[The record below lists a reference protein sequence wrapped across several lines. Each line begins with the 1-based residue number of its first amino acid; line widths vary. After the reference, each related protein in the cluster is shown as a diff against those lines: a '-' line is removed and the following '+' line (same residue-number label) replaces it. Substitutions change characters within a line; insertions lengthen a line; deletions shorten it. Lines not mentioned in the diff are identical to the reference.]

1 MSSAVMPCCFEH
13 RYSQLLEEGLV
24 DDRTV
29 LIDRDRLTFLEKEN
43 RSRGEIAK
51 MYGVK
56 KDDIT
61 RMKALERSLLVQ
73 ERERAVSLL
82 PPLPEA
88 EIRAMEASEP
98 DDSPDDSESEPKSES
113 SEVVPDYS
121 DLRKAIVTIMGPDP
135 ARPLHVQLM
144 RAWCE
149 VDGDD
154 PEIYSVDSIR
164 SIPGLIQGIDYGCLV
179 MWSPA
184 GMSVDDFRFI
194 SEFCDGH
201 GIQLIFL
208 GSHRELWEGRFPEQ
222 DGNTVEPRFNRHG
235 RWMDFCW
242 EHMRNANRNK
252 ISKKDGKSTR
262 FAALEEV
269 MTCARLA
276 IPLWVT
282 ARAIGVATSVLSDA
296 LDDEYF
302 LEAYGVEYSGH
313 GAEVIHAFSD
323 GADSDSEISP
333 APVVVESSEPVQPEE
348 PASEPED
355 TTEVASQAPEDVF
368 VVEAPAEAPVT
379 SVSKDVRMFS
389 IEKAANSLEDPE
401 HYTVVRIKDSLITI
415 SGWDSIWSTVYRG
428 AEPDQRIWTRSGDG
442 WIIRSHRAWLAY
454 RDGQFAYC
462 SGEEAL
468 IRDAV
473 YDKVDNDVAFD
484 RDGLMYKQVGRLTL
498 FLSDCTEVSVPV
510 VSDVPV
516 MKRRWLV

>member
-73 ERERAVSLL
+73 EREKAVSLL

-88 EIRAMEASEP
+88 EIRAMEAPIP
-98 DDSPDDSESEPKSES
+98 DDSPDDSESESKSES
-113 SEVVPDYS
+113 SEVVPDYGS
-121 DLRKAIVTIMGPDP
+121 LRKAIVTIMGPDP

-164 SIPGLIQGIDYGCLV
+164 SIPGLIQGTDYGCLV
-179 MWSPA
+179 MWSPV
-184 GMSVDDFRFI
+184 GMSVDDFRFF

-201 GIQLIFL
+201 GIELVFL

-242 EHMRNANRNK
+242 DHMRNANRNK

-262 FAALEEV
+262 FASLEDV
-269 MTCARLA
+269 MECSRLC

-282 ARAIGVATSVLSDA
+282 ARAVGVATGVLADA
-296 LDDEYF
+296 LEDEGF
-302 LEAYGVEYSGH
+302 LDSYWAEYRGKT
-313 GAEVIHAFSD
+313 EVVHAFSD
-323 GADSDSEISP
+323 GENSDSEISP
-333 APVVVESSEPVQPEE
+333 APVDADSSEPAQPEE
-348 PASEPED
+348 PVSEPED

-368 VVEAPAEAPVT
+368 VVEAPSEAPVAT
-379 SVSKDVRMFS
+379 VSKDARTFS
-389 IEKAANSLEDPE
+389 VEKAGNLLEDPE
-401 HYTVVRIKDSLITI
+401 NYTVVRIKDSLITI
-415 SGWDSIWSTVYRG
+415 SGWDSIWSTVYKG